1 MAGDDPP
8 PQQSCSAAGCTWTTP
23 AGLPSWDL
31 VIQLITTHTAA
42 AHPGGGGGS
51 ATGPHAAKLEKLPR
65 PTFTLNMSES
75 QWDFT
80 EMQWEAYIRQGK
92 VDESQKLHQLQAA
105 CNPELLQR
113 IYDAGDYKELNTAKL
128 FMTKLKKL
136 AVLVVHKSI
145 HALNMWKMKQQPE
158 EQIRAFA
165 ARITGIAD
173 LCGMNVTCSC
183 ANNVSY
189 RDPVVLQVLL
199 HGMKDEDI
207 RVRVLT
213 RTTAGELTELHKV
226 VDYIA
231 AEEASIADGHSL
243 FSDVHGSVA
252 GVRKQS
258 QYKQQESAAKPPPTT
273 TVQSKC
279 RTAGGKDMV
288 KEPLRTG
295 KLTAGLMG
303 RSATTVRRCTI
314 CPPSATRPRCL
325 EIQRIK
331 TLDLPLPPTLQDS
344 SLL

>member
-1 MAGDDPP
+1 MEGDDPP

-23 AGLPSWDL
+23 AGL
-31 VIQLITTHTAA
+31 VVQLITTHTAA
-42 AHPGGGGGS
+42 AHPGAGGGS
-51 ATGPHAAKLEKLPR
+51 ATGPHAAKLEKLPC

-80 EMQWEAYIRQGK
+80 EMQWEAYIGQGK

-165 ARITGIAD
+165 ARITGTAD

-213 RTTAGELTELHKV
+213 RTTAGELTELYWIISRLRRPALQMAIHYSLTFTAV
-226 VDYIA
+226 LL
-231 AEEASIADGHSL
+231 ASGNSL
-243 FSDVHGSVA
+243 S
-252 GVRKQS
+252 
-258 QYKQQESAAKPPPTT
+258 TN
-273 TVQSKC
+273 SK
-279 RTAGGKDMV
+279 
-288 KEPLRTG
+288 
-295 KLTAGLMG
+295 
-303 RSATTVRRCTI
+303 S
-314 CPPSATRPRCL
+314 
-325 EIQRIK
+325 
-331 TLDLPLPPTLQDS
+331 PLPSHHQPQQF
-344 SLL
+344 SLNVELRGAKTS